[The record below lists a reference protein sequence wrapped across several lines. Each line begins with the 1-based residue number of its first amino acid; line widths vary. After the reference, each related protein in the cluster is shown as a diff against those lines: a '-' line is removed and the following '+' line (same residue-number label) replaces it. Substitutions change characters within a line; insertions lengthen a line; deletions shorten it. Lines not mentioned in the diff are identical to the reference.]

1 MLVTGLITVAAFILI
16 GRGASAAERKPL
28 PMAAGFILLAL
39 SLGLHAANHESAMS
53 SITALSAEF
62 GIGFWILAGML
73 SKVGRPAKPF
83 FTLGALTLAIAVVLI
98 ASGKLRSAIG
108 VETILV
114 ELGPDDRIEEVEHIL
129 ERHDALA
136 ERAYP
141 TVTLA
146 EDADLAQVFLV
157 TVPVDRT
164 EELIG
169 ALSADREN
177 VDHTEVNRLLD
188 MIHPVSAPGVVTD
201 ETEAVLENDP
211 LVGRQWALDAIN
223 GHEAHALLK
232 DATPVKKAVVAIL
245 DTGVDGRHEDLNG
258 SWGSGPAG
266 VDKHGHGS
274 HCAGIA
280 GAVTNNGIGIAS
292 LNWEGRFVE
301 VAGYAALNEQGF
313 GTIEMIS
320 QAVIDAVK
328 DDVDVISMSLGDRSP
343 TSPKSIRDAVEFAL
357 ANDVIVIASAGNAN
371 EDAKD
376 HMPSNIDG
384 VIVVS
389 AVDENLEKAK
399 FSNTN
404 TSLARPIT
412 APGVN
417 ILSLKTDGG
426 YVEMSGT
433 SMSTPVVSGLVGV
446 MRAFNPDITDEDVY
460 RILQETGTDVKD
472 TRRIGRLID
481 AEAAIKAVM
490 PDA

>member
-1 MLVTGLITVAAFILI
+1 MLLTGLITVAAFILI

-28 PMAAGFILLAL
+28 PMAAGFVLLAV
-39 SLGLHAANHESAMS
+39 SLGLHVINHETVLL
-53 SITALSAEF
+53 SITALSAEA
-62 GIGFWILAGML
+62 GIGLWILAGML
-73 SKVGRPAKPF
+73 SKAGRPAKPI
-83 FTLGALTLAIAVVLI
+83 FTLGALTLAIAVILI
-98 ASGKLRSAIG
+98 ASGKIRSAIE

-141 TVTLA
+141 EVTLA

-164 EELIG
+164 EQLMEE
-169 ALSADREN
+169 LSADREN

-188 MIHPVSAPGVVTD
+188 MIHPVDSAPGVTKQ
-201 ETEAVLENDP
+201 TGAVLENDP
-211 LVGRQWALDAIN
+211 LVGRQWALGAIN

-232 DATPVKKAVVAIL
+232 DATPARRAVVAIL
-245 DTGVDGRHEDLNG
+245 DTGVDSRHEDLNG
-258 SWGSGPAG
+258 SWKSGPA
-266 VDKHGHGS
+266 DLDRHGHGS

-292 LNWEGRFVE
+292 LNWEGRFVD
-301 VAGYAALNEQGF
+301 VTGYAALNEQGF

-320 QAVIDAVK
+320 QAIIDAVK
-328 DDVDVISMSLGDRSP
+328 DGVDVISMSLGDRSP

-357 ANDVIVIASAGNAN
+357 ENDVIVIVSAGNAN
-371 EDAKD
+371 EDARD

-389 AVDENLEKAK
+389 AVDENLNKAK

-417 ILSLKTDGG
+417 ILSLRTDGG

-433 SMSTPVVSGLVGV
+433 SMSTPIVSGLVGV
-446 MRAFNPDITDEDVY
+446 MRSFDPDLTDDDVY
-460 RILQETGTDVKD
+460 RILEETGSDVKD

-490 PDA
+490 PGA

>member
-1 MLVTGLITVAAFILI
+1 MLLTGLITVAAFILI
-16 GRGASAAERKPL
+16 GRGASAAERRPL
-28 PMAAGFILLAL
+28 PMVLGFMLAVV
-39 SLGLHAANHESAMS
+39 SLGLHVANHETVLLTV
-53 SITALSAEF
+53 TALSAEF
-62 GIGFWILAGML
+62 GVGFWILAGML
-73 SKVGRPAKPF
+73 AKAKRPAKPF
-83 FTLGALTLAIAVVLI
+83 FTLGAMSLAVSVVLI
-98 ASGKLRSAIG
+98 ASGKIRSAIE

-114 ELGPDDRIEEVEHIL
+114 ELGPDDRIEEVEGIL
-129 ERHDALA
+129 DRHDARA

-146 EDADLAQVFLV
+146 EDADLAQVYLV

-164 EELIG
+164 ERLME
-169 ALSADREN
+169 ALSSDREN

-188 MIHPVSAPGVVTD
+188 MIHPVDASGVRTAP
-201 ETEAVLENDP
+201 EAVLENDP
-211 LVGRQWALDAIN
+211 LVGRQWALGAIN

-232 DATPVKKAVVAIL
+232 DATPAKKAVVAIL
-245 DTGVDGRHEDLNG
+245 DTGVDGRHEDLDG
-258 SWGSGPAG
+258 SWGSGPA
-266 VDKHGHGS
+266 DIDRHGHGS

-301 VAGYAALNEQGF
+301 VTGYAALNEQGF

-320 QAVIDAVK
+320 QAIIDAVK
-328 DDVDVISMSLGDRSP
+328 DGVDVISMSLGDRSP
-343 TSPKSIRDAVEFAL
+343 TSPKSIRDAVEYAL
-357 ANDVIVIASAGNAN
+357 ANSVIVIASAGNAN

-389 AVDENLEKAK
+389 AVDENLDKAK

-404 TSLARPIT
+404 TSLDRPIT

-433 SMSTPVVSGLVGV
+433 SMSTPVVAGLVGV
-446 MRAFNPDITDEDVY
+446 MRSFAPDISDEDVY
-460 RILQETGTDVKD
+460 RILNETGRDVKD

-481 AEAAIKAVM
+481 AEAAILAVM
-490 PDA
+490 PGS